1 MFANIH
7 PDLAAKH
14 GIRDRDD
21 MWLHSPQGTKI
32 KIKAYYNYSVTPDR
46 VAMPYN
52 FAGMMQG
59 VDLTHRYPKGTK
71 PYVNGE
77 SSNTITN
84 YGFDVITQIPEFN
97 AGLCRIE
104 RA

>member
-1 MFANIH
+1 MNNM
-7 PDLAAKH
+7 LNVK
-14 GIRDRDD
+14 
-21 MWLHSPQGTKI
+21 
-32 KIKAYYNYSVTPDR
+32 YYYQKDIS
-46 VAMPYN
+46 
-52 FAGMMQG
+52 
-59 VDLTHRYPKGTK
+59 
-71 PYVNGE
+71 E